1 MFSAGFWLPLGNTEK
16 AGFATFDHMNAAFP
30 NRIHAA
36 PNTAYKASLARACQK
51 GIYVACFWLETEV
64 CAAWM
69 DFACALHSA
78 RFLHYRQWTM
88 EKLNSGHVL

>member
-51 GIYVACFWLETEV
+51 GIYVACQKQPVGNRSV
-64 CAAWM
+64 CCL
-69 DFACALHSA
+69 DGFCVRFAQCPLPS
-78 RFLHYRQWTM
+78 L
-88 EKLNSGHVL
+88 